1 MIAACVLC
9 RIECN
14 PFSTST
20 PSVTSMPPP
29 ADRAPVQQLYR
40 SHHAWLLGWLYRRVQ
55 NRCDAADLSQDTFV
69 RLLSAPRHNPDLR
82 EPRAYLATIARRL
95 LANLY
100 RRRSLERAYLDAL
113 AALPEDEA
121 LSAEHHAAILEA
133 LQAVEQVLAR
143 LPAKARRAFLLS
155 QVEGRTQEDIAEA
168 MAVSVRTVQRWL
180 VQAFEECIVL
190 ASSEWP

>member
-1 MIAACVLC
+1 
-9 RIECN
+9 
-14 PFSTST
+14 
-20 PSVTSMPPP
+20 MPPP
-29 ADRAPVQQLYR
+29 ADRAPEQQLYR
-40 SHHAWLLGWLYRRVQ
+40 SHHAWLLGWLQRRVQ

-69 RLLSAPRHNPDLR
+69 RLLSVPQREDDLR

-100 RRRSLERAYLDAL
+100 RRRSLERAYLEAL
-113 AALPEDEA
+113 ASLPEE
-121 LSAEHHAAILEA
+121 LVPSAEHHAAILEA
-133 LQAVEQVLAR
+133 LHAVEQVLAR

-155 QVEGRTQEDIAEA
+155 QVEGHTQEQIAEA
-168 MAVSVRTVQRWL
+168 MAVNVRTVQRWL